1 MMGASRSA
9 TARRPVATALG
20 IVFTSVMVLTAFG
33 VVPPIRWPQIG
44 LAGPG
49 SSPAAA
55 AAASCMRDALDAI
68 AKAKDRAGLDRQG
81 RSRSA
86 RDAIVG
92 SEWTPLVTTLGSL
105 EAKQLTSSPA
115 WAAVM
120 ADQIRAR
127 GIDSGSL
134 AVASFSGSFPGLNIA
149 TICAC
154 QALGIDLVAFSSVT
168 ASTWGATDAGFT
180 WPEMEVM
187 LAGAG
192 IIRPVSR
199 AVSIGGDD
207 DRGLDLEE
215 DGRTLA
221 ASIAARSAVA
231 LRAHHVQAASLG
243 AAVSERLLVL
253 ERASAGRPLRLFVNV
268 GGTSASLGRS
278 SAILRLRSGW
288 LPPQPFDIG
297 PERGLVARMV
307 ERGVP
312 VLHMLNVRDL
322 AASWGIL

>member
-1 MMGASRSA
+1 MMSSTRNGRPD
-9 TARRPVATALG
+9 RRVPTALG
-20 IVFTSVMVLTAFG
+20 IVFTGVVVSTAVG
-33 VVPPIRWPQIG
+33 IVPPIRWAPLG
-44 LAGPG
+44 GGRPA

-55 AAASCMRDALDAI
+55 AAASCMRDALEVI
-68 AKAKDRAGLDRQG
+68 AKAKDLAGLEPQG
-81 RSRSA
+81 RPRSP
-86 RDAIVG
+86 REAIIG

-105 EAKQLTSSPA
+105 EAKQLTSSPE

-127 GIDSGSL
+127 GIGSGTL
-134 AVASFSGSFPGLNIA
+134 AAASFSGSFPGLNIA

-187 LAGAG
+187 LTRAG
-192 IIRPVSR
+192 IVRPVSR

-215 DGRTLA
+215 DGRALA
-221 ASIAARSAVA
+221 ASIAARSAAV
-231 LRAHHVQAASLG
+231 LGAHLVRAASLPD
-243 AAVSERLLVL
+243 AVAERLLVL
-253 ERASAGRPLRLFVNV
+253 ERAGAGRPLRLFVNV

-278 SAILRLRSGW
+278 QAILRLRSGW

-297 PERGLVARMV
+297 AERGLVARMV

-312 VLHMLNVRDL
+312 VLHVLNVRDL
-322 AASWGIL
+322 AALWGIL

>member
-1 MMGASRSA
+1 MDTKRSA
-9 TARRPVATALG
+9 GAGRRVPTAAG
-20 IVFTSVMVLTAFG
+20 IVLTGVVVLTAFG

-44 LAGPG
+44 GAGSA

-55 AAASCMRDALDAI
+55 AAESCMRNALEAI
-68 AKAKDRAGLDRQG
+68 ARAKDAAGLDHGG
-81 RSRSA
+81 RPWSA
-86 RDAIVG
+86 RDAVVG

-105 EAKQLTSSPA
+105 EAKRLTSSPA

-120 ADQIRAR
+120 ANQIRAR
-127 GIDSGSL
+127 RIDAGSL
-134 AVASFSGSFPGLNIA
+134 AAASFSGSFPGLNIA
-149 TICAC
+149 TVCAC

-192 IIRPVSR
+192 IIRSVSR

-207 DRGLDLEE
+207 DQGLDLDE

-221 ASIAARSAVA
+221 ASVAARSAAA
-231 LRAHHVQAASLG
+231 LGAHHVRAGSLG
-243 AAVSERLLVL
+243 GAVAERLIVL

-278 SAILRLRSGW
+278 PAILRLRSGW

-312 VLHMLNVRDL
+312 VLHLLNVRDL
-322 AASWGIL
+322 AAMWGIL